1 MEKIGCTFIFETH
14 ITPYHKFVRILVI
27 EDEQKLAKALR
38 QGLEAEQ
45 YNVCVAYTGEEG
57 FYQLHTELFD
67 LVILDVMLP
76 GRSGLEILKTLRERG
91 IHTPVLILTAR
102 DTTEDRVR
110 GLDTGADDY
119 LVKPFAFAELLARV
133 RALLRRGAPEVTTKL
148 KAWDLEMDIV
158 GHVVTRSGQALDL
171 TVREF
176 EILEYLL
183 RNQGRV
189 VSREMLSRD
198 VWKEIARHRRG
209 AFNPGDITLRTFLN
223 TAVNSMFPPL
233 NPNCNATTLFLHPI
247 PHFAAVGKV
256 EPGWQPAWR
265 CYPTIRR
272 GWRAARPSA
281 CLNSRRRARSG
292 YRAKSSRFPMPSA
305 WLREEDH
312 REGPL

>member
-1 MEKIGCTFIFETH
+1 MYLYIETH
-14 ITPYHKFVRILVI
+14 ITPEDCNKFVRILVI

-133 RALLRRGAPEVTTKL
+133 RALLRRSAPEVTTKL
-148 KAWDLEMDIV
+148 KASDMEMDVV
-158 GHVVTRSGQALDL
+158 GHVVTRSGHALDL
-171 TVREF
+171 TVRE
-176 EILEYLL
+176 
-183 RNQGRV
+183 
-189 VSREMLSRD
+189 SRS
-198 VWKEIARHRRG
+198 
-209 AFNPGDITLRTFLN
+209 
-223 TAVNSMFPPL
+223 S
-233 NPNCNATTLFLHPI
+233 I
-247 PHFAAVGKV
+247 PA
-256 EPGWQPAWR
+256 P
-265 CYPTIRR
+265 
-272 GWRAARPSA
+272 
-281 CLNSRRRARSG
+281 
-292 YRAKSSRFPMPSA
+292 
-305 WLREEDH
+305 
-312 REGPL
+312 